1 MANIMT
7 VHTAYGDI
15 EFGSCEDFFVNGNK
29 ISAYFDVLSLDGEF
43 IYRMLLISNDYK
55 KGYATTEKSG
65 IDKMA
70 KMLKDVKDGKI
81 NIENL

>member
-1 MANIMT
+1 MADIMT

-15 EFGSCEDFFVNGNK
+15 EFESHEDFFVNGNK
-29 ISAYFDVLSLDGEF
+29 ISAYFDILSLDGEF
-43 IYRMLLISNDYK
+43 FYRMILISNDFK
-55 KGYATTEKSG
+55 KGYGTIKKSG